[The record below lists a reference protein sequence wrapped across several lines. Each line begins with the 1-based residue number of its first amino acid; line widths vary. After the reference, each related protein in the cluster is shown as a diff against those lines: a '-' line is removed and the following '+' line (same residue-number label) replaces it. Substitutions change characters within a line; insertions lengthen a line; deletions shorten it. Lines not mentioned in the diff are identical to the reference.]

1 MAGKIRGN
9 IFFIAAGIIVQTF
22 KIKNLPGKGGEE
34 TREANCNTV
43 DVRPDADQN
52 SAVIINND
60 VRRF

>member
-1 MAGKIRGN
+1 MRGI
-9 IFFIAAGIIVQTF
+9 IFFITAGIIVQRF
-22 KIKNLPGKGGEE
+22 KTKNLPGKGGEE

-52 SAVIINND
+52 SDVIINND